1 MKKNET
7 ATFTKAFAALS
18 GNVVPVNTEELP
30 EIVGKILFMLSKD
43 CSDENVKD
51 IISNADKYNKDN
63 ITFITVNA
71 TKFGT
76 MITFV
81 KEQVTDREQ
90 LATDGGVMCYV
101 YNADYPDCSELGYCS
116 FDYKDRVLRRIG

>member
-51 IISNADKYNKDN
+51 IIENADRYNKDSV
-63 ITFITVNA
+63 TFITVNS
-71 TKFGT
+71 TSFGT

-90 LATDGGVMCYV
+90 LATHDGVICYA
-101 YNADYPDCSELGYCS
+101 YNADYPDCSELGYCF
-116 FDYKDRVLRRIG
+116 FDYKNNILRRIG